1 MVKTIVITGATGA
14 LGKLTAQTFAAR
26 GDNLVLLDHNQDRLD
41 ILIRDLNLPT
51 DRIYAQNIDLL
62 ANTSLHDSAQ
72 AVASKFGNIHALIHL
87 IGGWTGGKTIPESSK
102 EDLTLMLNQH
112 VWTTFNLFQVFA
124 PFIAQSNW
132 GRVVIV
138 SQPTTIHPKAK
149 SALYAAAKSAQENLT
164 LTLAEEYKDHGL
176 TANII
181 HVKSIDSKN
190 IGTGTTPAEIVAA
203 MLYLLS
209 EEASKVSGTRIPLY

>member
-1 MVKTIVITGATGA
+1 MDKTIVITGATGA

-26 GDNLVLLDHNQDRLD
+26 GDNLVLFDHNQDRLD
-41 ILIRDLNLPT
+41 VLIRDLNLPT
-51 DRIYAQNIDLL
+51 DRIYAQSIDLL
-62 ANTSLHDSAQ
+62 ADASLHDSAQ
-72 AVASKFGNIHALIHL
+72 TVASKFGTIHALIHL
-87 IGGWTGGKTIPESSK
+87 IGGWTGGKTIPESTK
-102 EDLTLMLNQH
+102 EDLTFMLNQH
-112 VWTTFNLFQVFA
+112 VWTTFNLFHAFG
-124 PFIAQSNW
+124 PYIAQSNW
-132 GRVVIV
+132 GRVILV

-149 SALYAAAKSAQENLT
+149 SALYAAAKSAQESLA
-164 LTLAEEYKDHGL
+164 LTLAEEYKDHCL

-190 IGTGTTPAEIVAA
+190 IGTGTAPAEIVAA